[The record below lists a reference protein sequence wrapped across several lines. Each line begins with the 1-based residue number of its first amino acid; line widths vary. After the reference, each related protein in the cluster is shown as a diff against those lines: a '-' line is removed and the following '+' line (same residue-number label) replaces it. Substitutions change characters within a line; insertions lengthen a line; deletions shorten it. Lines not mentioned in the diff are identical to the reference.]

1 MSNENEGIKFPLS
14 KKQKEEFIDKYD
26 KIFFKKPPHNIKDEK
41 LVEMVN
47 SNIEKLKAT
56 NANTQSE
63 SSPEGTQNEGGEN
76 EQGNSGEGNGT
87 ESNGNE
93 NNESGILS
101 PLEKISADIKSG
113 EFNGVP
119 SGTSRENDEQ
129 EAKAQKEREYQFDQY
144 KQLYGEDADGNLS
157 TDEVAAANVSKL
169 NYNTAMKVYFDLF
182 GKKPIPE
189 MTTDQILN
197 SIVIEQKRQ
206 EEAKAKAAAKE
217 STPEDDLKHDPATEM
232 IIVNKKDKNDKR
244 VINKGT
250 FSFLKDSYD
259 AVILEPKELQ
269 NFKK

>member
-1 MSNENEGIKFPLS
+1 MSNQNEGIKFPLS
-14 KKQKEEFIDKYD
+14 KKLRDEFIDKYD

-47 SNIEKLKAT
+47 SNLEKLNAT
-56 NANTQSE
+56 NAGTQPK
-63 SSPEGTQNEGGEN
+63 SSPEGTQNEGGEE

-93 NNESGILS
+93 NNESGN
-101 PLEKISADIKSG
+101 LEGQNGNSEDNLPSSDSG
-113 EFNGVP
+113 SQE
-119 SGTSRENDEQ
+119 DE
-129 EAKAQKEREYQFDQY
+129 EAKAKAQAQKEREYQFDMY
-144 KQLYGEDADGNLS
+144 KQLHGEEADGELS

-182 GKKPIPE
+182 GKKPLPE
-189 MTTDQILN
+189 MTTDQILS
-197 SIVIEQKRQ
+197 SIAVEQKRQ
-206 EEAKAKAAAKE
+206 EEAKAQAAAEE
-217 STPEDDLKHDPATEM
+217 STPEDNLKHNPETEM

-250 FSFLKDSYD
+250 FQFLKDGYD
-259 AVILEPKELQ
+259 AVIVEPKELK